1 MVVVLL
7 LEVDRIVAQLAICAS
22 DLTERIAR
30 SAIEPVV
37 EALGSL
43 LGFSER
49 SCSAEGVLLRSGR
62 PKMEAT
68 EDLRRAACLDAVGV
82 ASELPASPGLSESSW
97 SAEGV
102 LLRSGK
108 PKMVATEDLRRGT
121 YLGVESEASELER
134 RAPASSELNRDRVSE
149 GWNGS
154 GAAR

>member
-1 MVVVLL
+1 
-7 LEVDRIVAQLAICAS
+7 
-22 DLTERIAR
+22 
-30 SAIEPVV
+30 
-37 EALGSL
+37 
-43 LGFSER
+43 
-49 SCSAEGVLLRSGR
+49 
-62 PKMEAT
+62 MEAT

-82 ASELPASPGLSESSW
+82 VSELPARLGLSESSW

-121 YLGVESEASELER
+121 YLGVESEASELES
-134 RAPASSELNRDRVSE
+134 RAPASSELKRDRVSE

>member
-43 LGFSER
+43 FSER

-82 ASELPASPGLSESSW
+82 VSELPASPGLSESSC

-121 YLGVESEASELER
+121 YLGVESEASELES